1 MSINEIIMY
10 IMVLFMVIGGI
21 DKCIG
26 NKLGL
31 GEQFEEGLM
40 AMGSLALSMVGII
53 TLAPVLA
60 TVLSPIVVPVY
71 EFLGADPSMFATTL
85 LANDMGGFALAQ
97 QMAHDPQAG
106 LFAGAILGAM
116 MGPTLVFT
124 IPVALGII
132 EKEDQQY
139 LATGVLSGI
148 ITIPLGLLAGGLVAG
163 MPMSMILPNLLPIVI
178 VAALIIVGLWLAPQ
192 GMIKGFNVF
201 GKGVVIVAIAGLV
214 IGAIQQLVDI
224 TLIPGIAPVTEGI
237 EVVGD
242 IALTLAGA
250 FCLVA
255 VITRVFN
262 KPLMKLGKVLGMN
275 EIAAAGMVATLANNI
290 PMFQMLKDMD
300 RRGKIINVAFAVS
313 ASFILGDHLGFTAGV
328 AKEMI
333 FPMMVGKIVGGIT
346 AIFVAVFMANRLLGK
361 ENEVTAT
368 EQITT
373 TQEQTTVE

>member
-40 AMGSLALSMVGII
+40 AMGPLALSMVGII

-163 MPMSMILPNLLPIVI
+163 MPMSMILLNLLPIVI

-361 ENEVTAT
+361 EKEVTVS
-368 EQITT
+368 
-373 TQEQTTVE
+373 EQTTTKEQTIVE

>member
-361 ENEVTAT
+361 KKEVIVS
-368 EQITT
+368 EQTT
-373 TQEQTTVE
+373 TKQEQTIVE

>member
-10 IMVLFMVIGGI
+10 IMVIFMIIGAV
-21 DKCIG
+21 DKCLG
-26 NKLGL
+26 NKLGY
-31 GEQFEEGLM
+31 GEQFEEGIM

-60 TVLSPIVVPVY
+60 KLLSPIVVPIY
-71 EFLGADPSMFATTL
+71 TFLGADPSMFATTL

-97 QMAHDPQAG
+97 EMAQDPQAG

-116 MGPTLVFT
+116 MGPTIVFT

-148 ITIPLGLLAGGLVAG
+148 ITIPIGCFAGGLVAG
-163 MPMSMILPNLLPIVI
+163 MPVGMILANLVPIVL
-178 VAALIIVGLWLAPQ
+178 VAALIILGLWLAPK
-192 GMIKGFNVF
+192 GMIKGFTVF
-201 GKGVVIVAIAGLV
+201 GKGVVIVAIFGLV
-214 IGAIQQLVDI
+214 VGAVQQLVGI
-224 TLIPGIAPVTEGI
+224 TLIKGITPVSEGI
-237 EVVGD
+237 EVVGG

-255 VITRVFN
+255 FITKVFN
-262 KPLMKLGKVLGMN
+262 KPLLKLGEAMGMN

-290 PMFQMLKDMD
+290 PMFQMMKDMD
-300 RRGKIINVAFAVS
+300 ARGKIINVAFAVS
-313 ASFILGDHLGFTAGV
+313 ASFVLGDHLGFTAGV

-346 AIFVAVFMANRLLGK
+346 AVVVAMFMANRLVGK
-361 ENEVTAT
+361 AEPKKK
-368 EQITT
+368 
-373 TQEQTTVE
+373 

>member
-178 VAALIIVGLWLAPQ
+178 VAALIIVGLWLAPK

-361 ENEVTAT
+361 EKEVTVS
-368 EQITT
+368 
-373 TQEQTTVE
+373 EQTTTKEQTIVE

>member
-361 ENEVTAT
+361 EKEVTAT
-368 EQITT
+368 EQTT
-373 TQEQTTVE
+373 TKQEQTIVE

>member
-1 MSINEIIMY
+1 M
-10 IMVLFMVIGGI
+10 
-21 DKCIG
+21 
-26 NKLGL
+26 
-31 GEQFEEGLM
+31 
-40 AMGSLALSMVGII
+40 
-53 TLAPVLA
+53 
-60 TVLSPIVVPVY
+60 
-71 EFLGADPSMFATTL
+71 
-85 LANDMGGFALAQ
+85 
-97 QMAHDPQAG
+97 
-106 LFAGAILGAM
+106 
-116 MGPTLVFT
+116 
-124 IPVALGII
+124 
-132 EKEDQQY
+132 
-139 LATGVLSGI
+139 
-148 ITIPLGLLAGGLVAG
+148 
-163 MPMSMILPNLLPIVI
+163 
-178 VAALIIVGLWLAPQ
+178 
-192 GMIKGFNVF
+192 
-201 GKGVVIVAIAGLV
+201 V

-361 ENEVTAT
+361 EKEVTVS
-368 EQITT
+368 
-373 TQEQTTVE
+373 EQTTTKEQTIVE

>member
-361 ENEVTAT
+361 EKEV
-368 EQITT
+368 IVS
-373 TQEQTTVE
+373 EQTTKEQTIVE

>member
-178 VAALIIVGLWLAPQ
+178 VAALIIIGLWLAPQ

-361 ENEVTAT
+361 EKEVTVS
-368 EQITT
+368 
-373 TQEQTTVE
+373 EQTTTKEQTIVE

>member
-192 GMIKGFNVF
+192 GMIKGFKVF

-361 ENEVTAT
+361 EKEVTVS
-368 EQITT
+368 
-373 TQEQTTVE
+373 EQTTTKEQTIVE

>member
-10 IMVLFMVIGGI
+10 VMVLFMVIGGI

-346 AIFVAVFMANRLLGK
+346 AILVAVFMANRLLGK
-361 ENEVTAT
+361 EKEVIVS
-368 EQITT
+368 EQTT
-373 TQEQTTVE
+373 TKQEQTIVE

>member
-10 IMVLFMVIGGI
+10 IMVIFMIIGAV
-21 DKCIG
+21 DKCLG
-26 NKLGL
+26 NKLGY
-31 GEQFEEGLM
+31 GEQFEEGIM

-60 TVLSPIVVPVY
+60 KLLSPIVVPIY
-71 EFLGADPSMFATTL
+71 TFLGADPSMFATTL

-97 QMAHDPQAG
+97 EMAQDSQAG

-116 MGPTLVFT
+116 MGPTIVFT

-148 ITIPLGLLAGGLVAG
+148 ITIPIGCFAGGLVAG
-163 MPMSMILPNLLPIVI
+163 MPVGMILANLVPIVL
-178 VAALIIVGLWLAPQ
+178 VAALIILGLWLAPK
-192 GMIKGFNVF
+192 GMIKGFTVF
-201 GKGVVIVAIAGLV
+201 GKGVVIVAIFGLV
-214 IGAIQQLVDI
+214 VGAVQQLVGI
-224 TLIPGIAPVTEGI
+224 TLIKGITPVSEGI
-237 EVVGD
+237 EVVGG

-255 VITRVFN
+255 FITKVFN
-262 KPLMKLGKVLGMN
+262 KPLLKLGEAMGMN

-290 PMFQMLKDMD
+290 PMFQMMKDMD
-300 RRGKIINVAFAVS
+300 ARGKIINVAFAVS
-313 ASFILGDHLGFTAGV
+313 ASFVLGDHLGFTAGV

-346 AIFVAVFMANRLLGK
+346 AVVVAMFMANRLVGK
-361 ENEVTAT
+361 AEPKKK
-368 EQITT
+368 
-373 TQEQTTVE
+373 